1 MSKVEFEHATVD
13 AGEPVRMDYE
23 RKLPEPTVWMTP
35 SGEGFM
41 MRWKPPVT
49 EVAMGWDA
57 MFTEAQLR
65 EALAQ
70 QEAVMR
76 QALMA
81 FQTTNFDRHAAAVK
95 ALEDALRK
103 TVFTTGEPAPEGF
116 YQGAIADM
124 VRNGDEQ

>member
-1 MSKVEFEHATVD
+1 MSKVEFEHTTFE
-13 AGEPVRMDYE
+13 GSEPVRMDYE

-70 QEAVMR
+70 QAEELKHLQEQNTALDAKLASHEDVMR
-76 QALMA
+76 QAL
-81 FQTTNFDRHAAAVK
+81 NFLGPTAPECSGCEYEWNEAIK
-95 ALEDALRK
+95 ALEGALK
-103 TVFTTGEPAPEGF
+103 
-116 YQGAIADM
+116 
-124 VRNGDEQ
+124 